1 MLWIHL
7 ILVKHLNIRLWSQI
21 MNLNWAVILT
31 VPQVLLRLEGEHV
44 LEIWSSMQKLL
55 QQSFNSWLEMFKYI
69 EITKID
75 VI

>member
-7 ILVKHLNIRLWSQI
+7 ILVKHLNIQLWSQI
-21 MNLNWAVILT
+21 MNLNWAVILA

-55 QQSFNSWLEMFKYI
+55 QQSFNSWLDMFKYI